1 MQHRFDTEIAK
12 QYDIVTAILLDN
24 FYFWIEKNRLNERN
38 FKDGRYWTYNTKK
51 AMVES
56 FPYLNERQIDY
67 ALKKMVEQG
76 LIIKGNYN
84 ESKFERKLWYAITDF
99 GYSILQNCK
108 MYDISYNIDIDNTST
123 NTSTNTDNKEIDW
136 SGFEFSEE
144 LKSKIIEWL
153 EYKKEK
159 KQSYKKKG
167 FEAFCKQRMEEVN
180 KYGDKYVIDMID
192 YSMCQNY
199 SGVFPPKAQITAKN
213 YGTNALSST
222 EYNHDFEDDKDKL
235 NAMFDSWEAEGK

>member
-56 FPYLNERQIDY
+56 FPYLNERQLDY

-108 MYDISYNIDIDNTST
+108 MYDTSYNIDIDNTST
-123 NTSTNTDNKEIDW
+123 NTSTNTDNKEVDW
-136 SGFEFSEE
+136 AEFDFSEE
-144 LKSKIIEWL
+144 VKLKIVEWL

-180 KYGDKYVIDMID
+180 KYGDRYVIDMID

-199 SGVFPPKAQITAKN
+199 SGLYPPKNNAINPITSKSKSE
-213 YGTNALSST
+213 NATVKTYFTPDL
-222 EYNHDFEDDKDKL
+222 ENILFGDDKE
-235 NAMFDSWEAEGK
+235 N

>member
-24 FYFWIEKNRLNERN
+24 FYFWIKQNEVNERN
-38 FKDGRYWTYNTKK
+38 FKDGRYWTYNSKK
-51 AMVES
+51 AIAEW
-56 FPYLNERQIDY
+56 FPYLNERQLDY

-84 ESKFERKLWYAITDF
+84 ENKFERKLWYAITDF

-108 MYDISYNIDIDNTST
+108 MYDNAYNIDLSITST
-123 NTSTNTDNKEIDW
+123 NTSTKTDNKEIDW
-136 SGFEFSEE
+136 CGFDFSEE
-144 LKSKIIEWL
+144 VKSKIVEWL

-159 KQSYKKKG
+159 KQSYKNRG
-167 FEAFCKQRMEEVN
+167 FSAFCKQRYEEIL

-199 SGVFPPKAQITAKN
+199 SGVFPPKNNTKGA
-213 YGTNALSST
+213 TNEVAIPKYSNTSADDAMERAMARAL
-222 EYNHDFEDDKDKL
+222 ERL
-235 NAMFDSWEAEGK
+235 NEI